1 MPKEY
6 NKVSQLF
13 LLYIQI
19 YKQHNICWK
28 AFLLDVTEEY
38 FKPYIAFCEQINI
51 RLKTK
56 AIKTPKQY
64 MKCKNKLKMHMYKE
78 KKHLNTAFSSY
89 PKSSIASHSK
99 TYCILPKL

>member
-38 FKPYIAFCEQINI
+38 FKPYIAYCEQINI

-64 MKCKNKLKMHMYKE
+64 MKCKNKVKMCMYKE
-78 KKHLNTAFSSY
+78 KKT
-89 PKSSIASHSK
+89 PQHSFFF
-99 TYCILPKL
+99 LP